1 MANNT
6 KAQPQVVAPATQE
19 GPLKRL
25 VKDFKKSYQTGPVR
39 KFVDENLLKT
49 RQHRGGVR

>member
-1 MANNT
+1 MANNS
-6 KAQPQVVAPATQE
+6 KSQPQVVAPQESTYKRIKKDIIASAT
-19 GPLKRL
+19 K
-25 VKDFKKSYQTGPVR
+25 GPVR